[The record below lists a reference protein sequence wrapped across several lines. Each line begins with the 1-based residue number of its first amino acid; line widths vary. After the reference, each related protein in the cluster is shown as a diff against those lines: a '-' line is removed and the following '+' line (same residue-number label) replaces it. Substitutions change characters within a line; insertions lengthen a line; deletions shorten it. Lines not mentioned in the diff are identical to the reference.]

1 MPLFLPASAGER
13 SLFMKRRF
21 LSLWALVLACLLVL
35 AACDKPDSQGNTP
48 DDPDQQQGSSGS
60 AGTGSGGSTDQP
72 DGSGSGSA
80 GGTDS
85 SGSGSSSSG
94 TSDDQSVKL
103 GEVDG
108 VAYWLRK
115 SELEESGRPAV
126 TYQLYAVGGT
136 LSAMTLLYT
145 TDGVLEYAAGSLE
158 QSGNTA
164 LYFTAA
170 AAAESSATLYC
181 YDLYSKEV
189 RQVLAAPC
197 SNMVVFSGSGDLEGY
212 GWILQ
217 EDYVMAIDLKSQT
230 ADMTMAASTMEL
242 GGFAGVGS
250 FFGVQKSASVK
261 ESEYGVLE
269 ITLTTGS
276 SLTGY
281 LYTCDTFTAVK
292 IK

>member
-35 AACDKPDSQGNTP
+35 AACGKPDSQGNTP

-60 AGTGSGGSTDQP
+60 TGGTDSS
-72 DGSGSGSA
+72 GSGSGST

-94 TSDDQSVKL
+94 TSDAKTVKL

-108 VAYWLRK
+108 VAYWLWEIQRT
-115 SELEESGRPAV
+115 ESSNDAV

-250 FFGVQKSASVK
+250 FFGVQKSASIK